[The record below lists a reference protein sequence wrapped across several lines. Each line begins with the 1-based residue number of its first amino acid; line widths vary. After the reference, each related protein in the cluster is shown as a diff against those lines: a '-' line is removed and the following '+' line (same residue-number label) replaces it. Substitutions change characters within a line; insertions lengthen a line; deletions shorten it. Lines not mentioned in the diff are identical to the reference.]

1 MLDAVSAQCHN
12 CMMDYKDYYKILGV
26 ERKASADDIRK
37 AYRKL
42 AMQHHPDKNPGDK
55 KAEDKFKDINEAY
68 QVLSDEQKRARYDQL
83 GSAYSNFRT
92 GGGRSSDFN
101 EWYERQGGGQRGY
114 KNAEDPFG
122 GAGNFSDFFRTI
134 FGEAARTSVRNQAAQ
149 QGYQQEVDITFQ
161 EAYDGTARQLQTNG
175 RKLQVRI
182 PAGVKTGSKV
192 RVAGA
197 GPEGLDLYLVVNVT
211 DEDKFERDGQ
221 NLYTT
226 STLSIFTLILGGET
240 DVETPTGKVKLS
252 IPPGTQTDQV
262 FRLAGRG
269 MPHLKNPNTKGD
281 LFVKLK
287 VQVPKYLS
295 SKQRELLEEAARI
308 KF

>member
-1 MLDAVSAQCHN
+1 VLFGRLTLNLRGDNNSI
-12 CMMDYKDYYKILGV
+12 MDYKDYYKILGV

-55 KAEDKFKDINEAY
+55 KAEDKFKEINEAY

-92 GGGRSSDFN
+92 GGGRPDDFQWDDWFQQN
-101 EWYERQGGGQRGY
+101 GQQRRQGEAGG
-114 KNAEDPFG
+114 
-122 GAGNFSDFFRTI
+122 FSDFFSAI
-134 FGEAARTSVRNQAAQ
+134 FGEAMRSSVRSQAAQQ
-149 QGYQQEVDITFQ
+149 QGYQQEVDISFQ
-161 EAYDGTARQLQTNG
+161 EAYEGTSRQLQSNG

-197 GPEGLDLYLVVNVT
+197 GPEGLDLYLIVNVT
-211 DEDKFERDGQ
+211 DENRFERDGQ
-221 NLYTT
+221 DLYTT
-226 STLSIFTLILGGET
+226 STLSVFTLILGGDT

-252 IPPGTQTDQV
+252 IPAGTQTDQV

-295 SKQRELLEEAARI
+295 SKQRELLEEAALI

>member
-1 MLDAVSAQCHN
+1 
-12 CMMDYKDYYKILGV
+12 MDYKDYYKILGV
-26 ERKASADDIRK
+26 NRKASADDIRK
-37 AYRKL
+37 VYRKL

-55 KAEDKFKDINEAY
+55 KAEDKFKEINEAY

-92 GGGRSSDFN
+92 SGGRPGDFQWDDWFQQN
-101 EWYERQGGGQRGY
+101 AGQRG
-114 KNAEDPFG
+114 NVDDMFNG
-122 GAGNFSDFFRTI
+122 GGSAGFSDFFRTI
-134 FGEAARTSVRNQAAQ
+134 FGEAMRSSARSQAAQ
-149 QGYQQEVDITFQ
+149 GTGYQQEAQISFQ
-161 EAYDGTARQLQTNG
+161 EAYEGTLRQLQTNG

-197 GPEGLDLYLVVNVT
+197 GPEGLDLYLVIRV
-211 DEDKFERDGQ
+211 EDQDRFERDGYD
-221 NLYTT
+221 LTTT
-226 STLSIFTLILGGET
+226 SAVSIFTLILGGEA
-240 DVETPTGKVKLS
+240 DVDTPAGKVKLS
-252 IPPGTQTDQV
+252 IPAGTQTDQV

-269 MPHLKNPNTKGD
+269 MPHLKKANAKGD

-295 SKQRELLEEAARI
+295 SKQRELIEEASRI

>member
-1 MLDAVSAQCHN
+1 MISARHIASLPCN
-12 CMMDYKDYYKILGV
+12 IILIKIL
-26 ERKASADDIRK
+26 AI
-37 AYRKL
+37 
-42 AMQHHPDKNPGDK
+42 K
-55 KAEDKFKDINEAY
+55 KAEDKFKEINEAY

-92 GGGRSSDFN
+92 SGGRPGDFQ
-101 EWYERQGGGQRGY
+101 WDDWFQQQGGGQRGY
-114 KNAEDPFG
+114 GNAEDPFAG
-122 GAGNFSDFFRTI
+122 GGFSEFFRAI
-134 FGEAARTSVRNQAAQ
+134 FGEAMRSSARNQAANQVAQ
-149 QGYQQEVDITFQ
+149 QGYQQEVDISFQ
-161 EAYDGTARQLQTNG
+161 EAYEGTSRQLQTNG

-197 GPEGLDLYLVVNVT
+197 GPEGLDLYLIVNIT

-221 NLYTT
+221 NLYTI
-226 STLSIFTLILGGET
+226 STLSVFTLILGGDT
-240 DVETPTGKVKLS
+240 DVETPTGKVKLN
-252 IPPGTQTDQV
+252 IPAGTQTDQV

-269 MPHLKNPNTKGD
+269 MPHVKNPNTKGD